1 VTSRHSTLDW
11 GESRSALDGRGFAVL
26 PGLISAA
33 ASNAIAATFDTDEI
47 FRSHIEMR
55 RHGFGE
61 GEYKYYSYPLPGEVK
76 RLRRTLYEPLSEIAN
91 GWSAKLNGD
100 TPYPSTHDKFL
111 ETCHAA
117 GQVRPTP
124 LLLRYRAGDY
134 NRLHQDLYGDI
145 HFPIQVAILL
155 DRPGVDFEGGEF
167 VLTEQKPRSQS
178 RATVVPL
185 NQGDAVAFAV
195 NERPAEGKR
204 GYYRLKMRHGVS
216 ELHAGSRLT
225 LGIIFHDAR

>member
-1 VTSRHSTLDW
+1 MTASHVNFDW
-11 GESRSALDGRGFAVL
+11 DKIGSALDDRGFAVL
-26 PGLISAA
+26 PGLLTAA
-33 ASNAIAATFDTDEI
+33 RSKAIAANFDADEI

-61 GEYKYYSYPLPGEVK
+61 GEYKYYSYPLPNEVD
-76 RLRRTLYEPLSEIAN
+76 RLRRALDEPMAEIAN
-91 GWSAKLNGD
+91 GWSTKLTD
-100 TPYPSTHDKFL
+100 DAPYPSTHEKFL

-155 DRPGVDFEGGEF
+155 DRPGIDFEGGEF

-204 GYYRLKMRHGVS
+204 GCYRLKMRHGVS
-216 ELHAGSRLT
+216 ELHSGQRHT